1 MLNLPILKF
10 EKSCNYLDEQLTIQ
24 TNNKQLVLDII
35 SNIGLILNNSSEE
48 TENQYSDILEDANEF
63 LNTISNNIT
72 SIEQLNLELSNIT
85 KELTTVLADQKKNTK
100 TKAYYIAAFSNIK
113 NNITIYSK
121 KFQNMEEK
129 LSLDNTNFN
138 EFINKNNFKYN
149 FVSKDDSTNTFTFTG
164 FSVNNEKE
172 LSVDASLSTP
182 SNEINNNE
190 NDLINNIDDSL
201 VDMLLEEELSNDLES
216 SLLDQI
222 ESLDD
227 IKTEET
233 VSDSNISEEV
243 ENLDDS
249 LLEALLE
256 EELSNPES
264 TFEEVTI
271 QEENIENTLENSTTQ
286 DDIVEE
292 TQEVESIFEEFDETG
307 DFDSELLDALLE
319 EELSTTPSTSEELF
333 EESTTNEQNDKINDL
348 TNEFKEILMS
358 LSNPDIN
365 TENTS
370 DAVISL
376 FKEILPN
383 VPLNKLVKSEE
394 ITNSEDDS
402 LFEDDNEEYE
412 NFEDLK
418 HTFAIESH
426 IVKNLKNT
434 TDLNYFDFEYD
445 ETKDSIEESTP
456 SFEDDIY
463 NEYSSFKPSS
473 NFDYQNFDKNYDL
486 NISNENKKVEIEFLY
501 NELTKDSDDLFEEP
515 TISPIA
521 SSFEEVTNSNLEID
535 SDVDTTT
542 ATTIEDIDDINIED
556 DAFLA
561 DILAVEDSS
570 SAIDNDIL
578 NDIDFNDSENEE
590 LLELLEKSIEEKD
603 ITDSE
608 ESTLPETS
616 DITETHSNQT
626 ESSEPE
632 ETIDVEDNNIEEYD
646 AETDKSSHLSK
657 TSFSQKLYKIQNAV
671 EDNKTLLI
679 SERLQ
684 KIYLPYKIS
693 ELKTYMTSY
702 PDSYE
707 SLQDVV
713 EQEFI
718 LPFDYFK
725 KHPSKSRFTETYN
738 LLKNREGRNFMKSVS
753 YAFRLLKKNNLNP
766 AIIASCKTQHE
777 LDSYLYYL
785 ESNNLKLFKFFNVIY
800 EVNPM

>member
-63 LNTISNNIT
+63 LNTVSNNIT

-164 FSVNNEKE
+164 FSVNDEKE

-190 NDLINNIDDSL
+190 NDLINNIDNSL

-216 SLLDQI
+216 SLLEQI

-233 VSDSNISEEV
+233 VLDNNFSEEI

-256 EELSNPES
+256 EELSNPEA
-264 TFEEVTI
+264 TLEEITI
-271 QEENIENTLENSTTQ
+271 PEENSSESSTTQ
-286 DDIVEE
+286 DNTVDE

-307 DFDSELLDALLE
+307 DFDSEILDALLE
-319 EELSTTPSTSEELF
+319 EELTTTSSTSEELF
-333 EESTTNEQNDKINDL
+333 EKSNTNEQNEKINDL

-383 VPLNKLVKSEE
+383 VPLDKLVKSEE
-394 ITNSEDDS
+394 ITDSEDDS
-402 LFEDDNEEYE
+402 IFEDDNEEYE
-412 NFEDLK
+412 NFVDLK

-426 IVKNLKNT
+426 IVNNLKNT

-445 ETKDSIEESTP
+445 ETKDSIEESTL

-486 NISNENKKVEIEFLY
+486 NIANENKKVEIEFLY

-521 SSFEEVTNSNLEID
+521 SSFEEITNSNPEID
-535 SDVDTTT
+535 LDIDTT
-542 ATTIEDIDDINIED
+542 TTIEDIDDINIED

-570 SAIDNDIL
+570 SDIDNDIL

-603 ITDSE
+603 ITNSE
-608 ESTLPETS
+608 ESTLPEIS
-616 DITETHSNQT
+616 DITKTDSNQT
-626 ESSEPE
+626 ETIEPE
-632 ETIDVEDNNIEEYD
+632 ETLDVEDNNIEEYD

-657 TSFSQKLYKIQNAV
+657 TSFAQKLYKIQNAV

>member
-264 TFEEVTI
+264 IFEEVTI

-570 SAIDNDIL
+570 SAIDNNIL

>member
-164 FSVNNEKE
+164 FSVNDEKE

-426 IVKNLKNT
+426 IVNNLKNT

-535 SDVDTTT
+535 SDVDITTT
-542 ATTIEDIDDINIED
+542 TTIEDIDDINIED

-603 ITDSE
+603 ITDSG

-616 DITETHSNQT
+616 DITENHSNQT

>member
-164 FSVNNEKE
+164 FSVNDEKE

-216 SLLDQI
+216 SLLDKI

-227 IKTEET
+227 IKTEEI

-243 ENLDDS
+243 KDLDDS

-426 IVKNLKNT
+426 IVNNLKNT

-521 SSFEEVTNSNLEID
+521 SSFEEVTNSNLEIN

-616 DITETHSNQT
+616 DITENHSNQT

>member
-24 TNNKQLVLDII
+24 TNNKQLILDII

-63 LNTISNNIT
+63 LNTVSNNIT

-164 FSVNNEKE
+164 FSVNDEKE

-243 ENLDDS
+243 EDLDDS

-333 EESTTNEQNDKINDL
+333 EETTTNEQNDKINDL

-418 HTFAIESH
+418 NTFAIESH
-426 IVKNLKNT
+426 IVNNLKNT

-542 ATTIEDIDDINIED
+542 TTTIEDIDDINIED

>member
-164 FSVNNEKE
+164 FSVNDEKE

-227 IKTEET
+227 IKTEEI

-243 ENLDDS
+243 KDLDDS

-333 EESTTNEQNDKINDL
+333 EESTNNEQNNKINDL

-426 IVKNLKNT
+426 IVNNLKNT

-535 SDVDTTT
+535 SDVDIT
-542 ATTIEDIDDINIED
+542 TTIEDIDDINIED

-570 SAIDNDIL
+570 SSIDNDIL

>member
-164 FSVNNEKE
+164 FSVNDEKE

-227 IKTEET
+227 IKTEEI

-243 ENLDDS
+243 EDLDDS

-394 ITNSEDDS
+394 ITNSENDS

-418 HTFAIESH
+418 HSFAIESH
-426 IVKNLKNT
+426 IVNNLKNT

-542 ATTIEDIDDINIED
+542 TIEDIDDINIED

-616 DITETHSNQT
+616 DITENHSNQT

>member
-164 FSVNNEKE
+164 FSVNDEKE

-216 SLLDQI
+216 SLLDKI

-227 IKTEET
+227 IKTEEI

-243 ENLDDS
+243 KDLDDS

-426 IVKNLKNT
+426 IVNNLKNT

-521 SSFEEVTNSNLEID
+521 SSFEEVTNSNLEIN
-535 SDVDTTT
+535 SDVDTT
-542 ATTIEDIDDINIED
+542 TTIEDIDDINIED

-616 DITETHSNQT
+616 DITENHSNQT

>member
-172 LSVDASLSTP
+172 LSVDASLSMP

-227 IKTEET
+227 IKPEET

-426 IVKNLKNT
+426 IVNNLKNT

-521 SSFEEVTNSNLEID
+521 SSFEEVTNSNLEIN

-542 ATTIEDIDDINIED
+542 TTTIEDIDDINIED

-616 DITETHSNQT
+616 DITENHSNQT

>member
-164 FSVNNEKE
+164 FSVNDEKE

-216 SLLDQI
+216 SLLDKI

-227 IKTEET
+227 IKTEEI

-243 ENLDDS
+243 KDLDDS

-426 IVKNLKNT
+426 IVNNLKNT

-521 SSFEEVTNSNLEID
+521 SSFEEVTNSNLEIN

-542 ATTIEDIDDINIED
+542 TTIEDIDDINIED

-616 DITETHSNQT
+616 DITENHSNQT

>member
-216 SLLDQI
+216 SLLDKI

-243 ENLDDS
+243 KDLDDS

-426 IVKNLKNT
+426 IVNNLKNT

-521 SSFEEVTNSNLEID
+521 SSFEEVTNSNLEIN

-542 ATTIEDIDDINIED
+542 TTIEDIDDINIED

-616 DITETHSNQT
+616 DITENHSNQT

>member
-1 MLNLPILKF
+1 MMHLGGQKMLNLPILKF

-35 SNIGLILNNSSEE
+35 SNIVLILNNSSEE

-164 FSVNNEKE
+164 FSVNDEKE

-227 IKTEET
+227 IKTEEII
-233 VSDSNISEEV
+233 SDSNISEEI
-243 ENLDDS
+243 EDLDDS

-376 FKEILPN
+376 FKEILPF
-383 VPLNKLVKSEE
+383 
-394 ITNSEDDS
+394 S
-402 LFEDDNEEYE
+402 L
-412 NFEDLK
+412 
-418 HTFAIESH
+418 S
-426 IVKNLKNT
+426 
-434 TDLNYFDFEYD
+434 
-445 ETKDSIEESTP
+445 
-456 SFEDDIY
+456 
-463 NEYSSFKPSS
+463 
-473 NFDYQNFDKNYDL
+473 
-486 NISNENKKVEIEFLY
+486 KKVFKY
-501 NELTKDSDDLFEEP
+501 NG
-515 TISPIA
+515 
-521 SSFEEVTNSNLEID
+521 
-535 SDVDTTT
+535 
-542 ATTIEDIDDINIED
+542 
-556 DAFLA
+556 
-561 DILAVEDSS
+561 
-570 SAIDNDIL
+570 
-578 NDIDFNDSENEE
+578 
-590 LLELLEKSIEEKD
+590 
-603 ITDSE
+603 
-608 ESTLPETS
+608 
-616 DITETHSNQT
+616 
-626 ESSEPE
+626 
-632 ETIDVEDNNIEEYD
+632 
-646 AETDKSSHLSK
+646 
-657 TSFSQKLYKIQNAV
+657 
-671 EDNKTLLI
+671 
-679 SERLQ
+679 
-684 KIYLPYKIS
+684 
-693 ELKTYMTSY
+693 
-702 PDSYE
+702 
-707 SLQDVV
+707 
-713 EQEFI
+713 
-718 LPFDYFK
+718 
-725 KHPSKSRFTETYN
+725 YN
-738 LLKNREGRNFMKSVS
+738 LF
-753 YAFRLLKKNNLNP
+753 
-766 AIIASCKTQHE
+766 
-777 LDSYLYYL
+777 
-785 ESNNLKLFKFFNVIY
+785 
-800 EVNPM
+800 

>member
-227 IKTEET
+227 IKTEEI

-243 ENLDDS
+243 KDLDDS

-264 TFEEVTI
+264 IFEEVTI

-521 SSFEEVTNSNLEID
+521 SSFEEVTNSNLEIN

-542 ATTIEDIDDINIED
+542 TTIEDIDDINIED